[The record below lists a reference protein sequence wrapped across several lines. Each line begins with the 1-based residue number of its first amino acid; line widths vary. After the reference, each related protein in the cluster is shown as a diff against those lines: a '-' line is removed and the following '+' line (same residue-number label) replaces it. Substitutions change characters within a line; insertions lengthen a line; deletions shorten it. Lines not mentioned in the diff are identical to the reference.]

1 LHTDRAI
8 EVVLRVLHV
17 GTINRW
23 MDALDKIFDLYGTLV
38 DWVKSI
44 SIFIE
49 KFVSS
54 EAVEKLL

>member
-1 LHTDRAI
+1 
-8 EVVLRVLHV
+8 
-17 GTINRW
+17 